1 MLLIVTLSTH
11 FLQGINLL
19 DTAPWYGHGKSET
32 VLGKALE
39 GIPRQAYYLNT
50 KCGRL
55 VSSRLWLL
63 IVCFTRYNPD
73 VMGMFDFRAERVIA
87 SVEESLGR
95 LGVEYID
102 CIQVALLSAL
112 KR

>member
-1 MLLIVTLSTH
+1 
-11 FLQGINLL
+11 
-19 DTAPWYGHGKSET
+19 
-32 VLGKALE
+32 
-39 GIPRQAYYLNT
+39 
-50 KCGRL
+50 
-55 VSSRLWLL
+55 
-63 IVCFTRYNPD
+63 
-73 VMGMFDFRAERVIA
+73 MFDFRAERVIA